1 MEAHNATQDRT
12 EYVNTR
18 IQDTIDAHGDVA
30 EFEPMAQIGKG
41 DDAYLTTR
49 IVFDNNATAQQVAKV
64 KRSLPMSFDKELRA
78 EGSKLTISVQVQ
90 TA

>member
-1 MEAHNATQDRT
+1 MKQNTEAQART

-18 IQDTIDAHGDVA
+18 IQDSIAAHGDVA
-30 EFEPMAQIGKG
+30 EFKPVAQIGNG
-41 DDAYLTTR
+41 DDAYLSTR
-49 IVFDNNATAQQVAKV
+49 IVFDNDATAQQVAEV

-78 EGSKLTISVQVQ
+78 EGSKLAISVQVP